1 VTAAISI
8 AKFVEVLGEAC
19 IFMAA
24 RQSRRHFLYGSAAL
38 GSSLFLKACAS
49 SPTTSSSSPEASSA
63 SPGPSAA
70 ATGFKAAIVLPG
82 IITDKA
88 WNQAGYTGLTEIK
101 SKLNAEI
108 AYVEKVGQADQAEAL
123 SDFARRGFNLVYAH
137 GGQFDA
143 AIKQIAPQFS
153 KTFFVGVNGAATGPN
168 IASLRI
174 DNLQASYLCGI
185 IGATLSKSKKMAY
198 VAGQEFQATQEELR
212 GFELGAKS
220 VDPKIQVRHTYT
232 GDWNDAAKAKE
243 AVDALLSAG
252 SDVVYQWLDN
262 ASPTALQ
269 TIADKGAY
277 AFGNTADQLN
287 VAPEAVLTSAV
298 KRIDLAI
305 AKLATLATRNELKGQ
320 VYALGLEEP
329 DILYLGKFNPA
340 VPKELQDKIKTVGEA
355 IVAKKITFDTCTEA
369 GKETRCLKGA
379 A

>member
-1 VTAAISI
+1 MSTS
-8 AKFVEVLGEAC
+8 
-19 IFMAA
+19 
-24 RQSRRHFLYGSAAL
+24 QSRRHFLYGSAAL
-38 GSSLFLKACAS
+38 GGSLLLKACGS
-49 SPTTSSSSPEASSA
+49 SPTTSSSPASESPA
-63 SPGPSAA
+63 SPSPSGAA
-70 ATGFKAAIVLPG
+70 SGFKAAIVLPG

-88 WNQAGYTGLTEIK
+88 WNQAGYSGLNEIK
-101 SKLNAEI
+101 SKLGAET

-143 AIKQIAPQFS
+143 AIKQVAPQFP
-153 KTFFVGVNGAATGPN
+153 KTFFIGVNGAATGPN

-185 IGATLSKSKKMAY
+185 IGATLSKAKKMAY
-198 VAGQEFQATQEELR
+198 IAGQEFQATQEELR

-220 VDPKIQVRHTYT
+220 VDPKIQVSHTFT

-243 AVDALLSAG
+243 AVNALLSAG
-252 SDVVYQWLDN
+252 ADVIYQWLDN

-269 TIADKGAY
+269 TIADKGAF
-277 AFGNTADQLN
+277 AFGNTSDQLD
-287 VAPEAVLTSAV
+287 VAPKAVLTSAV

-305 AKLATLATRNELKGQ
+305 AKLADLASKNELKGQ
-320 VYALGLEEP
+320 VYSLGLEEP
-329 DILYLGKFNPA
+329 DILYLGKFNSV
-340 VPKELQDKIKTVGEA
+340 VPQTLQDKTKITAEA

-369 GKETRCLKGA
+369 GKETRCVKGA